1 MTFNLPKWFDL
12 KLYEKTRKYTRRQW
26 AADFQIR
33 REIYQ
38 HLLKIR
44 EEVKCYAEENA
55 AYNVYQDWEKRT
67 DVRLLKTELYAAALY
82 PNIAQTAGDTSNAIG
97 RLAVDYEALC
107 LYARA
112 IEEMETERTERQEE
126 ADRQS
131 KLFRYWLENSISVD
145 FTKTDELIIS
155 DFKAWLKEERALR
168 GYGDIKALN
177 NGEIA
182 RLYPNRVL
190 PFLDLWLWNEIREPS
205 GKFGNG
211 LFTYNWRK
219 MNALLF
225 PPETL
230 TAKEVASKT
239 AETLRK
245 TTYKQAMRMLK
256 CDVLPF

>member
-1 MTFNLPKWFDL
+1 M
-12 KLYEKTRKYTRRQW
+12 
-26 AADFQIR
+26 
-33 REIYQ
+33 
-38 HLLKIR
+38 
-44 EEVKCYAEENA
+44 
-55 AYNVYQDWEKRT
+55 
-67 DVRLLKTELYAAALY
+67 
-82 PNIAQTAGDTSNAIG
+82 
-97 RLAVDYEALC
+97 
-107 LYARA
+107 
-112 IEEMETERTERQEE
+112 
-126 ADRQS
+126 
-131 KLFRYWLENSISVD
+131 
-145 FTKTDELIIS
+145 IIS

-245 TTYKQAMRMLK
+245 TTYKQAMRILK